1 MKAKLDAKRVSCF
14 AKQGLAKC
22 AIRETSRFVSETI
35 ILLST
40 DIFIFYTMRKQ
51 NFFTNINA
59 AAKLCRS
66 KLNFASVV
74 SQLVSITFGENLVVS
89 YFVRHIVARGDS
101 WNEGKLRWQTADR
114 SKPPDDNKVGGGP

>member
-1 MKAKLDAKRVSCF
+1 MQKEFLVSRNKAWQNVQFVKLPVSYQKRLFCF
-14 AKQGLAKC
+14 QQINL
-22 AIRETSRFVSETI
+22 
-35 ILLST
+35 
-40 DIFIFYTMRKQ
+40 
-51 NFFTNINA
+51 FFTQCESKNFHKYKCSSKTVSFET
-59 AAKLCRS
+59 KL
-66 KLNFASVV
+66 ASVV